1 MKNEINRWFELEIYP
16 NRSNRPVGNHIA
28 RVLAD
33 GLGAPLGDT
42 PTMPLPSQTKA
53 ESDQERIMLALERIA
68 SILQVMNANL
78 ATVAKTM
85 IDARPIGGSSN
96 GAVSRSGQIGT

>member
-1 MKNEINRWFELEIYP
+1 
-16 NRSNRPVGNHIA
+16 
-28 RVLAD
+28 
-33 GLGAPLGDT
+33 
-42 PTMPLPSQTKA
+42 MPLPGQTKA

>member
-1 MKNEINRWFELEIYP
+1 MGGEYEERNHSWFELEIYP

-33 GLGAPLGDT
+33 SSGAPLGCT
-42 PTMPLPSQTKA
+42 PTMPLPGQTKA

-68 SILQVMNANL
+68 NILKVMNANL

-85 IDARPIGGSSN
+85 IDARPIGRSSKRC
-96 GAVSRSGQIGT
+96 GEPD

>member
-1 MKNEINRWFELEIYP
+1 MPHRTYGLSEHAC
-16 NRSNRPVGNHIA
+16 RSVRGRNHIA

-53 ESDQERIMLALERIA
+53 ESDQVRIMLALERIA

-85 IDARPIGGSSN
+85 IDARLIAGSAN

>member
-1 MKNEINRWFELEIYP
+1 MASTRVPIGEGRG
-16 NRSNRPVGNHIA
+16 RNHIA

-33 GLGAPLGDT
+33 GSGAPLGGT
-42 PTMPLPSQTKA
+42 PTIPLPGQAKA

-68 SILQVMNANL
+68 NILQLMNANL

-85 IDARPIGGSSN
+85 IDARPIAGSSN
-96 GAVSRSGQIGT
+96 GAVSQTEQIGM